1 MRKQKR
7 GTVRRICVLAGIG
20 LMVAAAAVLIYWQ
33 WSIRAAERQAE
44 AYVHTLRTVMP
55 APQGAVVQQRSNN
68 TMPALSL
75 GGTDFAGILEMPR
88 FDSALPVGAD
98 WGNSSK
104 FPCRFD
110 GSIYDGSMQIGA
122 TSQKGQYD
130 FYRQIAVGDPV
141 FFTDMEGNRYAYIIT
156 DLRYEQHADQ
166 AALRRKEAPL
176 TLFIK
181 NVYALEYIVVFCD
194 AA

>member
-1 MRKQKR
+1 MKNQKKFSLSR
-7 GTVRRICVLAGIG
+7 LFISLGILLLAG
-20 LMVAAAAVLIYWQ
+20 AAVLMIAWQ
-33 WSIRAAERQAE
+33 WNIHTAAQKAE
-44 AYVHTLRTVMP
+44 SYVHMLRTVMP